1 MTIDDKTRD
10 EKLQYHINKETAKT
24 SAVSSRQMD
33 KYEHLVGE
41 KILPSNQSQI
51 IEYAK
56 FTYCSFQEVSE
67 KQKKKQVDESIF
79 QRHQLNYVIIDKLNK
94 TNYKML

>member
-10 EKLQYHINKETAKT
+10 EKLQYHINKEAAKP
-24 SAVSSRQMD
+24 SALPSGQID

-56 FTYCSFQEVSE
+56 FTYCSFEEVSE
-67 KQKKKQVDESIF
+67 KQKKKQVNESIF
-79 QRHQLNYVIIDKLNK
+79 PRHQLNYVIIDKLNK
-94 TNYKML
+94 TNYKIL